1 MAQKLGHTQVQTQ
14 QQTLAQVLSPQ
25 QLLQVKVLELS
36 INELEERVRL
46 ELDEN
51 PALTQDFSGNESDGM
66 MTDNDESLESVERE
80 QNDLGSREERQ
91 DALDDAL
98 RSIAQDDDFDFSPQ
112 QNDNEPQVFSFGE
125 TSSFYD
131 ELTNQIYEHD
141 LTDKQTE
148 IMNYLIGT
156 LDDDG
161 YLRSNVDAICEELAI
176 YHGIDADADEIE
188 EVIKILQHFDPA
200 GIGARDLQECLLLQ
214 IEHIAADDD
223 NGLWQTDEGQR
234 MISLM
239 KEVIKNHFRNFT
251 LKHWQDIQKDL
262 QISSS
267 EAEMLFSALTRLNPK
282 PGQAMGEAMNKS
294 TEQIT
299 PDFIAETYDNGTV
312 SFSLNNGNMPELIV
326 EPSFEK
332 LSEDDSSQQST
343 VNSQPTPNREQSSK
357 LELPRCERSEGRS
370 RDAERESKGCEAQGG
385 RPKGQQSKEAQ
396 MYARTKVSEAR
407 GFITALQVRRQ
418 TMYRTMKAIIEKQH
432 AFFEDGDEMSLKPM
446 ILKDIADKT
455 GLDISTI
462 SRVCNS
468 KYVQTRWGVFP
479 LKFFF
484 TDGYKNK
491 DGEEVSVVA
500 IKQVLKEI
508 IELEKGKK
516 PFPDDVL
523 AKKMKERGYPIAR
536 RTVAK
541 YREQMGIPVARLRR

>member
-1 MAQKLGHTQVQTQ
+1 MAQKLVHTQVQTQ

-36 INELEERVRL
+36 ITELEERVRL

-51 PALTQDFSGNESDGM
+51 PALTQDFSGEESEGTM
-66 MTDNDESLESVERE
+66 MENDEAVDAVDRE
-80 QNDLGSREERQ
+80 PDDLVSKEERQ

-98 RSIAQDDDFDFSPQ
+98 RSIAQDDDFDFSPRGGQ
-112 QNDNEPQVFSFGE
+112 SDNEPQVFSFGE
-125 TSSFYD
+125 SKSFYD

-148 IMNYLIGT
+148 IINYLIGT

-161 YLRSNVDAICEELAI
+161 YLRISVDAICEELAI
-176 YHGIDADADEIE
+176 YYGIDADADEIE

-214 IEHIAADDD
+214 IERIATDDV
-223 NGLWQTDEGQR
+223 GVCQTNEEQR
-234 MISLM
+234 IIFLM

-251 LKHWQDIQKDL
+251 LKHWSEIQKEL

-282 PGQAMGEAMNKS
+282 PGQSMGDVMSKS

-299 PDFIAETYDNGTV
+299 PDFIAETHDNGSV
-312 SFSLNNGNMPELIV
+312 SFSLNNGNMPELMV

-332 LSEDDSSQQST
+332 LAEEVNDNDNDDD
-343 VNSQPTPNREQSSK
+343 K
-357 LELPRCERSEGRS
+357 
-370 RDAERESKGCEAQGG
+370 
-385 RPKGQQSKEAQ
+385 KGQSQKSKEAQ
-396 MYARTKVSEAR
+396 AYAKAKVTEAR
-407 GFITALQVRRQ
+407 GFITALQARRQ

-432 AFFEDGDEMSLKPM
+432 AFFEDGDEMLLKPM
-446 ILKDIADKT
+446 ILKDIANKT

-468 KYVQTRWGVFP
+468 KYVQTRWGVYP

-491 DGEEVSVVA
+491 EGEDVSVVA
-500 IKQVLKEI
+500 IKQILKDI
-508 IELEKGKK
+508 IESEKGKK
-516 PFPDDVL
+516 PFSDDML
-523 AKKMKERGYPIAR
+523 AKKMKEKGYPIAR
-536 RTVAK
+536 RTVSK
-541 YREQMGIPVARLRR
+541 YREQMGIPVARLRK

>member
-51 PALTQDFSGNESDGM
+51 PALTQDFSGNESDGT
-66 MTDNDESLESVERE
+66 MTDNDESVESVERE

-98 RSIAQDDDFDFSPQ
+98 RSIAQDDDFDFSPR

-214 IEHIAADDD
+214 IEHIATDDD

-282 PGQAMGEAMNKS
+282 PGQAMGDAMNKS

-332 LSEDDSSQQST
+332 LSEDD
-343 VNSQPTPNREQSSK
+343 NR
-357 LELPRCERSEGRS
+357 
-370 RDAERESKGCEAQGG
+370 
-385 RPKGQQSKEAQ
+385 QQSKEAQ

-508 IELEKGKK
+508 IESEKGKK